1 MTPTYQE
8 LSYAVFQL
16 ATEEQQT
23 DDIPQYVLD
32 RLTELGRVH
41 LKVDSSPQLTE
52 HGKEAFMAMETG
64 DDVTEFTYEA
74 EE

>member
-1 MTPTYQE
+1 MKPTYQE

-32 RLTELGRVH
+32 RLAELGMVH
-41 LKVDSSPQLTE
+41 LAIDSSPQLTE
-52 HGKEAFMAMETG
+52 QGKRAFTVMEDG
-64 DDVTEFTYEA
+64 DTVPDFEWSEGD
-74 EE
+74 